1 MTIAVLSFVGVIGF
15 IVLLCAFSGVLERMD
30 RHVEDRNR

>member
-1 MTIAVLSFVGVIGF
+1 MISAVLSFVGVVGF

-30 RHVEDRNR
+30 GHVEDRNR